1 MSDDIAEAFGHP
13 EGRTRALEGLAD
25 RISVRDYR
33 LEAEIGA
40 FQAERGL
47 RQGLQFDAV
56 VEVAAQAAGDDVD
69 AILSYD
75 RITEAIGAE
84 LSAARHDLLESLA
97 EAIAARILAEP
108 LAARVILRI
117 QKLDRGP
124 YALGVE
130 IVREKG
136 EAAGEAEIPAHRVV
150 LLPGPLARAPGLGEV
165 LAGLTDLPL
174 ILVVGPADLPLP
186 AAEEAEAARRIGL
199 LAMEQAAWALH
210 GRLPELVPV
219 SSRTELDWGL
229 RNGQTGIWLPSRLV
243 LNSPSAPEEIDAAT
257 LAAWLA
263 DHMGAAELVSLGAP
277 VPVTLVPAR
286 EVPL

>member
-1 MSDDIAEAFGHP
+1 MSDEIAEAFGHP
-13 EGRTRALEGLAD
+13 EGRARAMAD
-25 RISVRDYR
+25 RISVRDFR

-40 FQAERGL
+40 FQSERGL

-56 VEVAAQAAGDDVD
+56 VEVAGQGAGDDVD

-75 RITEAIGAE
+75 KITEAIETE
-84 LSAARHDLLESLA
+84 LAAARHDLLESLA

-130 IVREKG
+130 IVRAKG
-136 EAAGEAEIPAHRVV
+136 EAVGEASPPPRPRVV
-150 LLPGPLARAPGLGEV
+150 LLTRPEAEGLAERLDE
-165 LAGLTDLPL
+165 LAADHPV
-174 ILVVGPADLPLP
+174 IVVTGPADLPVP
-186 AAEEAEAARRIGL
+186 AAAESMAARRIAL
-199 LAMEQAAWALH
+199 LAIEQAGWALAARVE
-210 GRLPELVPV
+210 GLVPV

-229 RNGQTGIWLPSRLV
+229 RHAQRSLWLPSRLV
-243 LNSPSAPEEIDAAT
+243 LNTPDAPEATDAAT

-263 DHMGAAELVSLGAP
+263 DELGAVELVSLGGP
-277 VPVTLVPAR
+277 VPATLVPAR
-286 EVPL
+286 ELPR